1 MENPSGLKRKSRLK
15 YLIVVIFVFIPVL
28 FFSVGM
34 CDSRRRPDK
43 RNAVVIQKDGCRGEN
58 SKQAPN
64 LRSDGMVIFTV
75 PKGFSCNDT
84 VVGDKKV
91 FNLDSEGD
99 SVNMSV
105 FTLFET
111 RAKDEVVDDYWK
123 NIGGNEFASCKA
135 RVVGRYNVVTEDYRE
150 FVRVIQYTVGED
162 PVYWRFITLFD
173 EYSDKACIISAYYT
187 RSMSPL
193 TSLVKSIRFVN

>member
-1 MENPSGLKRKSRLK
+1 MEDASGLKRKSRLK
-15 YLIVVIFVFIPVL
+15 YLIAVIFVFIPVF

-34 CDSRRRPDK
+34 CDSGGKHDK
-43 RNAVVIQKDGCRGEN
+43 RNTNAIQANGYRGVN
-58 SKQAPN
+58 GKLAPN
-64 LRSDGMVIFTV
+64 QRSDGMVIFTV

-84 VVGDKKV
+84 VVGGKKV

-135 RVVGRYNVVTEDYRE
+135 RVVGRYNVMTEEYRE
-150 FVRVIQYTVGED
+150 FVRVIRYTFGGD
-162 PVYWRFITLFD
+162 HVYWKFIMLFD
-173 EYSDKACIISAYYT
+173 EYSGKACIISTYYT
-187 RSMSPL
+187 GGTKPL
-193 TSLVKSIRFVN
+193 SSLMKSIHFIN